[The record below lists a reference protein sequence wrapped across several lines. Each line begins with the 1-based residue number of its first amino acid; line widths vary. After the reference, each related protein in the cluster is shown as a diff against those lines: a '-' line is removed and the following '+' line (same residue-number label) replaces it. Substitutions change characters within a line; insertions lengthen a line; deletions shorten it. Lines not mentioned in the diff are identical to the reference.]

1 MWDATKPR
9 IESRPY
15 SGGTITIVQSI
26 RWIPLLPETQEVKW
40 RPPRIVRTPG
50 VLGGKPRIT
59 DHRISVQ
66 DVAIWH
72 YHLGL
77 SVDDIAT
84 KYDLS
89 PDDVQAALTYH
100 ADHRDEIEEAIRAG
114 EAFVSE
120 MRQRYPS
127 KLKAQRDG

>member
-1 MWDATKPR
+1 MLE
-9 IESRPY
+9 I
-15 SGGTITIVQSI
+15 
-26 RWIPLLPETQEVKW
+26 KW
-40 RPPRIVRTPG
+40 RPSRIVSTPG
-50 VLGGKPRIT
+50 TLGGKPRIA
-59 DHRISVQ
+59 DRRISVQ

-77 SVDDIAT
+77 SAEEIAA

-89 PDDVQAALTYH
+89 LEDVQAALTYY

-120 MRQRYPS
+120 MRQQHPS
-127 KLKAQRDG
+127 KLKAGRDG